1 MSLSGV
7 DLMLSH
13 LNTKDLV
20 IPELRVGLNLQVV
33 VKGPGGE
40 IRKMESNQAVSYS
53 FFDSFTLLLGLR
65 F

>member
-33 VKGPGGE
+33 VKGLGGE
-40 IRKMESNQAVSYS
+40 IRKMESNQAVPYS

>member
-40 IRKMESNQAVSYS
+40 IRKMESNQAVPYS